1 MSLLQKMFGKRQK
14 RTHPYCAALIAAAG
28 SSTRYGGENKL
39 LQTLDGIP
47 VLVRTLLTID
57 RVEGIDEIVIA
68 AREDELLPYAEL
80 CKTFGLR
87 KPVKVIVGGATR
99 TESVLRAALE
109 ASPETEFFAVQ
120 DGARPLV
127 TVELIAEVLDAAKI
141 YLAAAPA
148 VQVRD
153 TIKVAH
159 DGIVERTP
167 DRSALFAVQTPQVF
181 AADLLKAALQSA
193 IADYYGR
200 LLRCGAAG
208 QGSPLDRGQRGKHQ
222 DHHAGRPCDRRS
234 NFTAQRGMNLSPLPF
249 LEERTHTMT
258 NLRIGHGYDVHRLT
272 EGRALI
278 LGGVTIPYEKGLL
291 GHSDADVLTHA
302 VMDALLGAAALGDIG
317 KLFPDSAVEFADISS
332 LELLRRV
339 KLHLAAAG
347 YDVVNIDATILAQA
361 PKLAPYREQ
370 MRSNIARE
378 LQIDVLRV
386 SVKAT
391 TEEHLGFTGS
401 GEGMAAHAIALLER
415 ADN

>member
-1 MSLLQKMFGKRQK
+1 MSLLQKMFGKRQN

-127 TVELIAEVLDAAKI
+127 TVEVLDAARV

-148 VQVRD
+148 VPVRD

-193 IADYYGR
+193 IAD
-200 LLRCGAAG
+200 GA
-208 QGSPLDRGQRGKHQ
+208 
-222 DHHAGRPCDRRS
+222 
-234 NFTAQRGMNLSPLPF
+234 
-249 LEERTHTMT
+249 
-258 NLRIGHGYDVHRLT
+258 
-272 EGRALI
+272 
-278 LGGVTIPYEKGLL
+278 TIT
-291 GHSDADVLTHA
+291 DDC
-302 VMDALLGAAALGDIG
+302 
-317 KLFPDSAVEFADISS
+317 SAVERMGK
-332 LELLRRV
+332 EV
-339 KLHLAAAG
+339 HLTDG
-347 YDVVNIDATILAQA
+347 SEENIKI
-361 PKLAPYREQ
+361 
-370 MRSNIARE
+370 
-378 LQIDVLRV
+378 
-386 SVKAT
+386 T
-391 TEEHLGFTGS
+391 TPVDL
-401 GEGMAAHAIALLER
+401 AIAEAILQRRGE
-415 ADN
+415 

>member
-1 MSLLQKMFGKRQK
+1 MSLLQKMFGKHQK

-57 RVEGIDEIVIA
+57 CVEGIDEIVIA

-127 TVELIAEVLDAAKI
+127 TVELIDEVLDAARV

-148 VQVRD
+148 VPVR
-153 TIKVAH
+153 

-181 AADLLKAALQSA
+181 ATDLLKAALQSA
-193 IADYYGR
+193 IADGATITDDCSAVER
-200 LLRCGAAG
+200 L
-208 QGSPLDRGQRGKHQ
+208 GK
-222 DHHAGRPCDRRS
+222 
-234 NFTAQRGMNLSPLPF
+234 
-249 LEERTHTMT
+249 E
-258 NLRIGHGYDVHRLT
+258 VHLT
-272 EGRALI
+272 EGSEENIKITTPVDLVIAEAI
-278 LGGVTIPYEKGLL
+278 LQ
-291 GHSDADVLTHA
+291 
-302 VMDALLGAAALGDIG
+302 
-317 KLFPDSAVEFADISS
+317 
-332 LELLRRV
+332 RR
-339 KLHLAAAG
+339 
-347 YDVVNIDATILAQA
+347 
-361 PKLAPYREQ
+361 
-370 MRSNIARE
+370 
-378 LQIDVLRV
+378 
-386 SVKAT
+386 
-391 TEEHLGFTGS
+391 
-401 GEGMAAHAIALLER
+401 GE
-415 ADN
+415 